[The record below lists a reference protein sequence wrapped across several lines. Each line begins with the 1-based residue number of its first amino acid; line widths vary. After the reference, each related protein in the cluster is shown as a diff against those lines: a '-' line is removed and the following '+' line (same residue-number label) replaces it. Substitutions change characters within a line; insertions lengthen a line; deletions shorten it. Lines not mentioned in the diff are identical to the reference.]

1 MRLIIGIRG
10 ESAKYTRR
18 ELFWPSSG
26 FGTNIGVRSTGAEAR
41 RTGITLDSETT
52 GSDRR
57 GCLNGNRVFCVFL
70 ISGKSTEAGADAVT
84 EAGNNHPNQM
94 AKML

>member
-1 MRLIIGIRG
+1 M
-10 ESAKYTRR
+10 
-18 ELFWPSSG
+18 
-26 FGTNIGVRSTGAEAR
+26 STGAEAR
-41 RTGITLDSETT
+41 RTGAGFDSETT

-57 GCLNGNRVFCVFL
+57 GCRDGKRAFCVFL
-70 ISGKSTEAGADAVT
+70 ISGESTATGADAVT